1 MLSFLYYI
9 KPLFLPPTSLI
20 LLALIGWGYRRR
32 WPVLGRRL
40 MTFSVIALLLLS
52 LPLISGGLLRSLQF
66 HPPLDPAQPV
76 AGNAAVV
83 VLAAGMYRDAPE
95 YGGDTVDGLTL
106 ERLRYAAKLHRDLGL
121 PVMVT
126 GGIVGDIETPLAVA
140 MAKALTEDFA
150 MDSVWTEP
158 ASRTTQENA
167 THSEALLRARGITTV
182 YLVTHSWHMPR
193 AVLVFETAGLRV
205 IPAPTRLSEAFEL
218 SLGDFIPSAGAF
230 YDSYYALH
238 EWLGQL
244 WYRLVYT

>member
-1 MLSFLYYI
+1 
-9 KPLFLPPTSLI
+9 
-20 LLALIGWGYRRR
+20 
-32 WPVLGRRL
+32 
-40 MTFSVIALLLLS
+40 
-52 LPLISGGLLRSLQF
+52 
-66 HPPLDPAQPV
+66 
-76 AGNAAVV
+76 
-83 VLAAGMYRDAPE
+83 MYRDAPE